1 MRRMPY
7 LVPLFVGLMGF
18 LSLVNIS
25 TRPSFQNF
33 RAVDVVG
40 LEASGIC
47 FGAAI
52 TLTALLMRGRLR

>member
-7 LVPLFVGLMGF
+7 LVPLFVALMGF
-18 LSLVNIS
+18 LSLLNIS

-40 LEASGIC
+40 LEASGMC
-47 FGAAI
+47 FGAAVV
-52 TLTALLMRGRLR
+52 LTVLMLRGRLR